1 MIPRASAPV
10 ALLSFVL
17 LCFGQTS
24 VSTDTATQQLKNW
37 LAAYDGD
44 NWNAYLEFVKRSFVA
59 EPEPMLRYPGFRDLT
74 GGFSLRKIEAETP
87 TQATVI
93 IEERNTDQM
102 ARVVVEVEASEPHRI
117 VKLHPEPIPP
127 SHLNEQ
133 ELADGTRQLLQRMTS
148 ADKFAGDVL
157 IAKGGRV
164 ALARAYGFADREHRI
179 PNTLHTRFGMA
190 SVAKMF
196 TSVAILQLVEAQKIK
211 LDDPVGKYLTEY
223 PNREVASKVTIR
235 ELLNHTGGTG
245 DIFGPELETH
255 AQELRTH
262 EDYIRLLGS
271 RPPRFEPGSRFEYSN
286 YGYVILGAIIDR
298 VSGQNYY
305 DYVQNHVYIPAGM
318 TSTAMPEPG
327 DEPVADLST
336 GYTKR
341 GGTSWHSDRASPQFR
356 GTAAGGG
363 YTTVEDLLRFANA
376 LQDNKLLS
384 AHDTE
389 LLNAGDIATPIGIRY
404 SYGFEVATWNGLRC
418 FGKGG
423 LAPGLDD
430 SFNICPAA
438 GYVVAVLANM
448 DPPAGQ
454 RISGF
459 ILNRLPE
466 RQSAHQ

>member
-1 MIPRASAPV
+1 
-10 ALLSFVL
+10 
-17 LCFGQTS
+17 
-24 VSTDTATQQLKNW
+24 
-37 LAAYDGD
+37 
-44 NWNAYLEFVKRSFVA
+44 
-59 EPEPMLRYPGFRDLT
+59 MLRYPGFRELT

-93 IEERNTDQM
+93 VEERNTDQM
-102 ARVVVEVEASEPHRI
+102 ARVVVEVEASELHRI
-117 VKLHPEPIPP
+117 IKLHSEPIPP
-127 SHLNEQ
+127 THLNEQ
-133 ELADGTRQLLQRMTS
+133 QLLDHTRQLLKRMTL

-157 IAKGGRV
+157 IAKSGRA
-164 ALARAYGFADREHRI
+164 ALAQAYGFADREHQI
-179 PNTLHTRFGMA
+179 PNSLHTRFGMA

-196 TSVAILQLVEAQKIK
+196 TSVAMLQLVEARRIK
-211 LDDPVGKYLTEY
+211 LDDPIGTYLANY
-223 PNREVASKVTIR
+223 PNREIASKVTIR

-245 DIFGPELETH
+245 DIFGPEFDTH
-255 AQELRTH
+255 ASELRSH
-262 EDYIRLLGS
+262 EDYIKLFGN
-271 RPPRFEPGSRFEYSN
+271 RPPRFEAGSRFEYSN
-286 YGYVILGAIIDR
+286 YGYVILGAVIDR
-298 VSGQNYY
+298 VSGESYY
-305 DYVQNHVYIPAGM
+305 EYVRSHIYRPAGM

-327 DEPVADLST
+327 EKPVADMSL

-341 GGTSWHSDRASPQFR
+341 GGTNWHTDRAAVQVR

-376 LQDNKLLS
+376 LEGNKLLS

-389 LLNAGDIATPIGIRY
+389 LLNADDIATPKGIHY
-404 SYGFEVATWNGLRC
+404 SYGFEVTTWNGLRC

-430 SFNICPAA
+430 DFNICPSV

-459 ILNRLPE
+459 ILNRLPIQ
-466 RQSAHQ
+466 QSAHQ